1 MATQLKR
8 LKVTWQGTTRV
19 RTQTVT
25 IVRNKCF
32 PIKKEACDNTGRNGH
47 YHIGQRRL
55 VLPHFNIASHH
66 QHCLDWLC
74 GSTAHWPGMGI
85 PWIDH
90 IHTPTG
96 CTVCHVALVEKS
108 LWCGTAQYN
117 GDSYFGLR
125 WCTFPILPLEE
136 LPRWQLW
143 LQQLPPER
151 KSSVKHRTKGK
162 I

>member
-32 PIKKEACDNTGRNGH
+32 PIKKVACDNTGRSGH
-47 YHIGQRRL
+47 YHIGQRRQ
-55 VLPHFNIASHH
+55 VLPHFNIASHR

-85 PWIDH
+85 PWIDR

-96 CTVCHVALVEKS
+96 CSLPHRFGREKFVMWHRS
-108 LWCGTAQYN
+108 VQW
-117 GDSYFGLR
+117 
-125 WCTFPILPLEE
+125 
-136 LPRWQLW
+136 WQLLW
-143 LQQLPPER
+143 ASLVHLSNPPTWGASQMTIVTSATTPWEEEFC
-151 KSSVKHRTKGK
+151 
-162 I
+162 